1 MALRH
6 GPEEAVEKIEADA
19 EICVHGASVVHAAM
33 MDVMQPSRF
42 QEPRFQDGNFR
53 HPEILDV
60 HPVVQVAEHQGGP
73 DEQGAK
79 RQHLVDKR
87 DSK

>member
-1 MALRH
+1 
-6 GPEEAVEKIEADA
+6 
-19 EICVHGASVVHAAM
+19 
-33 MDVMQPSRF
+33 MDVMQPSRS
-42 QEPRFQDGNFR
+42 QEPRFQEGNFR